1 MRSYRNKQPRGVSI
15 FSFSTDVIFTLRNL
29 VIFRGVLAKL
39 IAFAVALAVVPI
51 GGYFFSLWFLFDGG
65 YLHLISAALFIMLCT
80 SGNTTY
86 SAITAIVAANVV
98 LVSYIIVSVIEDS
111 SSDRTVQVGKQFE
124 SRKSR

>member
-1 MRSYRNKQPRGVSI
+1 MSI
-15 FSFSTDVIFTLRNL
+15 FSFSTDVIFTLGNL